1 MRRRERRSKAINFG
15 DALDYRTAMRADSRS
30 VERWILRARA
40 RVIFLPFVDCV
51 CVCVSNMNS
60 GSLAQIA
67 LPGFSVAPAQLWWFL
82 SWGKNERKRNF
93 AIVNELPNHSQYI
106 PAECTIGLLFWNF
119 LIFWSSSPQPFLATV
134 RHRIP
139 NLEINNSFG
148 RN

>member
-40 RVIFLPFVDCV
+40 RVIFFAVCGLRLCLCVKYELRISCPDCV
-51 CVCVSNMNS
+51 ARF
-60 GSLAQIA
+60 L
-67 LPGFSVAPAQLWWFL
+67 LAPAQLWWFL
-82 SWGKNERKRNF
+82 SWGKNERKCNF

-119 LIFWSSSPQPFLATV
+119 LIFWSSSLRPFLATV